1 MNGLTGNG
9 LYAARHFQNAYTTR
23 DVDAAARMFAE
34 RHGVKT
40 FHYLRDVPFG
50 PGATIH
56 IGLAWAG
63 DVMIELIQPNG
74 GDNLYTSWLP
84 PAGQHLRFHHMGHL
98 IDDAA
103 EWQKVST
110 LGRQSGLPIA
120 IDGVNYG
127 VHYLYLD
134 ARAELGHFLEY
145 VHLEGDA
152 VHFFDAVPR
161 Y

>member
-1 MNGLTGNG
+1 MNGPTGNG

-40 FHYLRDVPFG
+40 FHYMRDVPFG
-50 PGATIH
+50 PDATIH

-74 GDNLYTSWLP
+74 GDNLYTNWLP

-98 IDDAA
+98 IADKA
-103 EWQKVST
+103 EFDRVSQ
-110 LGRQSGLPIA
+110 LGTRSLPVA
-120 IDGVNYG
+120 IQGVNYG
-127 VHYLYLD
+127 VHFLYLD

-152 VHFFDAVPR
+152 THLFDPVPR